1 MCYDCVRALVCVMVF
16 IKYTAFQ
23 SCDATMQW
31 CSGNCIVKEMW
42 GCDLAT
48 YRYSWDTNPRIIL
61 SGKEKEM
68 KCPYSHSFDDLKLE
82 QVQQFEMH
90 ISVDVLTIQTL
101 VSHKITMEN
110 IASLLKDGRLLTK
123 WTCLTVKLNKT

>member
-1 MCYDCVRALVCVMVF
+1 
-16 IKYTAFQ
+16 
-23 SCDATMQW
+23 
-31 CSGNCIVKEMW
+31 
-42 GCDLAT
+42 
-48 YRYSWDTNPRIIL
+48 
-61 SGKEKEM
+61 M

-110 IASLLKDGRLLTK
+110 ITSLLKDGRLLTK